1 MGECTPSPPECQAV
15 SRWRAKVRA
24 RYNAL
29 AKDTYR
35 RVDVVLLSVELLVP
49 DERVLEL
56 EPDERVLVLEL
67 EPDERVL
74 LLPERDDV
82 AAGVRLVDV
91 VPELRTRVVVV
102 ELPARVDVAGCDVD

>member
-35 RVDVVLLSVELLVP
+35 RVDVVLLSVELLV
-49 DERVLEL
+49 
-56 EPDERVLVLEL
+56 PDERVLVLEL